1 MSKVT
6 SEKVILEKENLE
18 DTSANLETVK
28 NNLEVVSKKIEEVK
42 NNLSLEKNVI
52 EKIEG
57 HISDIGEEIE
67 TTRQI
72 LVKFQDN
79 KREQNIENILL
90 NPQKI
95 YEEFSQKYDDKLDN
109 IPILGKININALRA
123 SLFFYI
129 ELIVIAVSFKIFDI
143 FGIPDSYIGLLQ
155 LIIVIICLLLGNKFI
170 LKKILPNTSLYVGV
184 VLVPI
189 LVQLNSNLEVERIR
203 YLNML
208 FMIIMICP
216 LLNNYF
222 TFFSEKEK
230 NDAKSCINEV
240 FENLAILPNEHKLDI
255 LIKSIK
261 QYDSSSFASI
271 KKKIFFV
278 VSTILVPL
286 CIGYFEKVEKKD
298 IDKKL
303 EGIKAVLQGV
313 SGNEYIIKGIIGI
326 IFILFYI
333 FICKWCYDKS
343 INRKRDLYINT
354 LKDIQFTLILREI

>member
-6 SEKVILEKENLE
+6 SEKVVLEKENLE

-28 NNLEVVSKKIEEVK
+28 NNLEGVSKKIEEVK
-42 NNLSLEKNVI
+42 NNLSLEKNII

-79 KREQNIENILL
+79 KREQNILL

-95 YEEFSQKYDDKLDN
+95 YEEFSKKYDDKLDN
-109 IPILGKININALRA
+109 IRILGKLNINALRA
-123 SLFFYI
+123 SFFYYI
-129 ELIVIAVSFKIFDI
+129 ELIVIAVLFKIFDKCR
-143 FGIPDSYIGLLQ
+143 IPDSYIGLLQ

-189 LVQLNSNLEVERIR
+189 LVQLNGNLEVERIR
-203 YLNML
+203 YLNVL
-208 FMIIMICP
+208 FMLIMICP

-230 NDAKSCINEV
+230 NNANSCIEEV
-240 FENLAILPNEHKLDI
+240 FKNLAILPNEHKLDM

-271 KKKIFFV
+271 KRKIFFV
-278 VSTILVPL
+278 VSTILVPI

-303 EGIKAVLQGV
+303 EGIKDVLQGI

-326 IFILFYI
+326 IIILFYI

>member
-1 MSKVT
+1 MNTETLGNDNPREDNPEQT
-6 SEKVILEKENLE
+6 SVNLE
-18 DTSANLETVK
+18 AVKDNLE
-28 NNLEVVSKKIEEVK
+28 EASKKIEEVK
-42 NNLSLEKNVI
+42 KNLSFGKNVI
-52 EKIEG
+52 ENIEG

-67 TTRQI
+67 TIRRI

-79 KREQNIENILL
+79 KKEQNIENILL
-90 NPQKI
+90 NPKKI
-95 YEEFSQKYDDKLDN
+95 YEEFSKKYDDNLDN
-109 IPILGKININALRA
+109 IRTLGKININALRA
-123 SLFFYI
+123 SFFYYI
-129 ELIVIAVSFKIFDI
+129 ELIVITVLFIIFDK
-143 FGIPDSYIGLLQ
+143 FRIPDSYIGLLQ

-189 LVQLNSNLEVERIR
+189 LVQLNSILEVELIR
-203 YLNML
+203 YLNVL

-230 NDAKSCINEV
+230 NDAYSCINEV
-240 FENLAILPNEHKLDI
+240 FENLGILPNEHKLDI

-271 KKKIFFV
+271 KRKIFFV
-278 VSTILVPL
+278 VSTILVPI
-286 CIGYFEKVEKKD
+286 CIGYFEKVEKND

-303 EGIKAVLQGV
+303 EGIKAVLQGI

-333 FICKWCYDKS
+333 FISKWCYDKS

-354 LKDIQFTLILREI
+354 